1 MSGLENLNTRLN
13 YRGGTKPQERL
24 ISGKL
29 NALKKALL
37 NSYQAATAI
46 LEDGREFR
54 CLINPD
60 KLKTNYD
67 DKIISIPFEDICL
80 NAPRVG
86 KTTEG
91 FQEIG
96 MKTGDTFT
104 WKENGTKWLVYL
116 QRLEEKA
123 YFRAEI
129 RRCDQSIE
137 INGKNY
143 WFFIRRVGQED
154 ALWHTKKGIS
164 YNELNYSLEM
174 YITKDEFTQGY
185 FKRFQI
191 FEFNGQP
198 WEVQDIDIYS
208 TDGFIVVLMKEY
220 YKNTIEEQVAK
231 EKEDLKTNQN
241 DNVITGTTFIE
252 GPTTVYPYDEVIYKI
267 ENASGG
273 TWSVNNTKATIKE
286 ILNENEVLVTITTGR
301 SGEFELLYKRENE
314 EDIVLNVTI
323 DSL

>member
-1 MSGLENLNTRLN
+1 MSGLENLNARLN
-13 YRGGTKPQERL
+13 YRGGQKPQDRL

-29 NALKKALL
+29 AALKKALL

-91 FQEIG
+91 FQTIG

-104 WKENGTKWLVYL
+104 WKENNTKWLVYL

-129 RRCDQSIE
+129 RRCDHSIE
-137 INGKNY
+137 LNGRNY
-143 WFFIRRVGQED
+143 WFFIRRTGQED
-154 ALWHTKKGIS
+154 SLWHTTKGIS

-174 YITKDEFTQGY
+174 YISKDEFTQGY
-185 FKRFQI
+185 FKRFQV
-191 FEFNGQP
+191 FEFDGQP

-208 TDGFIVVLMKEY
+208 TDGFIVVLLKEY
-220 YKNTIEEQVAK
+220 YKNTIAEQIQEEKDSKQT
-231 EKEDLKTNQN
+231 EED
-241 DNVITGTTFIE
+241 TTIIEGQAYIE
-252 GPTTVYPYDEVIYKI
+252 GPTVVYPYDEVSYKI
-267 ENASGG
+267 INASNG
-273 TWSVNNTKATIKE
+273 TWTIDGSKAAIKE
-286 ILNENEVLVTITTGR
+286 LINDNEVLVTITTGR
-301 SGEFELLYKRENE
+301 SGDFKLSYTNDKE
-314 EDIVLNVTI
+314 EIVLDITI
-323 DSL
+323 ESL

>member
-1 MSGLENLNTRLN
+1 MSGLDNLNARIG
-13 YRGGTKPQERL
+13 YRGGKQQDRM
-24 ISGKL
+24 IDGKL
-29 NALKKALL
+29 ASLKRALL
-37 NSYQAATAI
+37 YSYQAATAI

-80 NAPRVG
+80 NAPKKG

-91 FQEIG
+91 LEPIG

-104 WKENGTKWLVYL
+104 WKENNTKWLVYL

-129 RRCDQSIE
+129 RRCEHSIE
-137 INGKNY
+137 LNGKNY
-143 WFFIRRVGQED
+143 WFFLRRTGQED
-154 ALWHTKKGIS
+154 SLWHTTKGIS
-164 YNELNYSLEM
+164 YNDLNYSLEM

-208 TDGFIVVLMKEY
+208 TDGFIVVLLKEY
-220 YKNTIEEQVAK
+220 YKNTIADEIKE
-231 EKEDLKTNQN
+231 EKESQKEDIDTDIIEGQ
-241 DNVITGTTFIE
+241 TYIE
-252 GPTTVYPYDEVIYKI
+252 GPIVVYPYDEVSYKI
-267 ENASGG
+267 INAENG
-273 TWSVNNTKATIKE
+273 TWSVSNSKAIVKE
-286 ILNENEVLVTITTGR
+286 QLNNEVLIAITTGR
-301 SGEFELLYKRENE
+301 SGDFKLIYTNDKDEQTIL
-314 EDIVLNVTI
+314 DIVI

>member
-1 MSGLENLNTRLN
+1 MSGLDNLNKRLN
-13 YRGGTKPQERL
+13 YRGNNQQNRM

-29 NALKKALL
+29 ASLKRALL
-37 NSYQAATAI
+37 YSYQAATAI

-80 NAPRVG
+80 NSDKIG
-86 KTTEG
+86 KTSEG
-91 FQEIG
+91 IQPIG
-96 MKTGDTFT
+96 IKTGDVFT
-104 WKENGTKWLVYL
+104 WKENNTKWLVYL

-129 RRCDQSIE
+129 RRCDHSIE
-137 INGKNY
+137 LNGKNY
-143 WFFIRRVGQED
+143 WFFIRRRGQED
-154 ALWHTKKGIS
+154 SLWHTSKGVS
-164 YNELNYSLEM
+164 WNDLNYSLEM

-191 FEFNGQP
+191 FEFDGNP

-220 YKNTIEEQVAK
+220 YKNTIAEQIQEEKNNLKNLEEDNNK
-231 EKEDLKTNQN
+231 E
-241 DNVITGTTFIE
+241 E
-252 GPTTVYPYDEVIYKI
+252 GQPYIKGPSTVYPYDENIYKI
-267 ENASGG
+267 MNMRDGF
-273 TWSVNNTKATIKE
+273 WSINNDKAIIKKL
-286 ILNENEVLVTITTGR
+286 ISDNEVLVAITTGR
-301 SGEFELLYKRENE
+301 SGSFKLMYTGNQQEQIE
-314 EDIVLNVTI
+314 LNVTI